1 MQQIMNTKTLKVDK
15 SGDVKGT
22 FRIPLDIMK
31 TLKHKAIEEN
41 TSVNSLVVKALREL
55 LAKR

>member
-1 MQQIMNTKTLKVDK
+1 MQQIVKTKALKADK
-15 SGDVKGT
+15 YGDVKGT

-41 TSVNSLVVKALREL
+41 TSVNTLVVKALREL
-55 LAKR
+55 LSKK

>member
-1 MQQIMNTKTLKVDK
+1 MQQISKTETLKVDK

-31 TLKHKAIEEN
+31 SLKYRAIDEN
-41 TSVNSLVVKALREL
+41 VSTNSLVVKALREL
-55 LAKR
+55 LSRK